1 MFTFE
6 DDIEFD
12 VYKPNHLEM
21 ILRKTYLHNSYVK
34 IINEEFYYKVI
45 LLDKFYDEDCNS
57 LQSNHFSD

>member
-34 IINEEFYYKVI
+34 IIKLYYWINSMMKTVI
-45 LLDKFYDEDCNS
+45 SYNLIISPINFG
-57 LQSNHFSD
+57 